1 MPIQMPTGAK
11 LAAALTFAV
20 VGWITTNYYVPNM
33 PDVEVAGNV
42 REGVALIGAIVG
54 WRVMGTSVG
63 RGYLEAAGSGIKTA
77 VMVVFF
83 ALLLFSLY
91 EMLMNSVKMRY
102 DGAFDAIMDV
112 FTTMARRSQALLS
125 VGVLASMIIGGI
137 VAGLISENASRR
149 WR

>member
-54 WRVMGTSVG
+54 WRVMGPAVG
-63 RGYLEAAGSGIKTA
+63 KGYLEAAGSGIKTA
-77 VMVVFF
+77 VLVVFF

-102 DGAFDAIMDV
+102 DGAFDAITDV
-112 FTTMARRSQALLS
+112 FTTMARRSQALFS
-125 VGVLASMIIGGI
+125 VGVLVSMIVGGI
-137 VAGLISENASRR
+137 VAGIISENVGRR

>member
-54 WRVMGTSVG
+54 WRVMGPAVG
-63 RGYLEAAGSGIKTA
+63 KGYLEAAGSGIKTA
-77 VMVVFF
+77 VLVVFF

-102 DGAFDAIMDV
+102 DGAFDAITDV
-112 FTTMARRSQALLS
+112 FTTMARRSQALFS
-125 VGVLASMIIGGI
+125 VGVLVSMIVGGI
-137 VAGLISENASRR
+137 VAGNHQ
-149 WR
+149 

>member
-11 LAAALTFAV
+11 LAAALSFAV

-33 PDVEVAGNV
+33 PDVEIAGNV

-54 WRVMGTSVG
+54 WRVMGPAAG
-63 RGYLEAAGSGIKTA
+63 KGYLEAAGSGIKTA

-112 FTTMARRSQALLS
+112 FTTMGRRSEALLD
-125 VGVLASMIIGGI
+125 VGVLVSIIVGGI
-137 VAGLISENASRR
+137 LAGMLTENASRR